1 MLESIDSYKDRNEK
15 PAMPKIN
22 FSMKGN
28 VPYLDTNM
36 VNQINS
42 NALPPIQSGQV
53 TNATGLGSMSYRKR
67 APVDKATKSWLY
79 NLDDDE
85 I

>member
-1 MLESIDSYKDRNEK
+1 MLESIDSYRDKNEK

-22 FSMKGN
+22 FAMKGN

-42 NALPPIQSGQV
+42 NALPPIQSG
-53 TNATGLGSMSYRKR
+53 
-67 APVDKATKSWLY
+67 
-79 NLDDDE
+79 
-85 I
+85 